1 MKQTSEALRAQR
13 FTKNNIG
20 NFLVFLSALSASV
33 VRLISIFTS
42 MIKTAGVKKYL
53 LALLCLVCL
62 SAFGQKDTAKYGYGN
77 VVDTTTHSFHCLVFN
92 PDDCLKHQLTIK
104 INPGLLIS
112 EQGLSIQYN
121 LTYNFGILLG
131 GGYNEDNSGNT
142 GFHTYDGSGYT
153 IRAGILQYLDP
164 VQKWY
169 FSFQGF
175 YRYYGNL
182 NAVAQDAQGFTQG
195 IDDQVINPLRQ
206 NLNNVAAGDG
216 DQVDVYHAHA
226 RIICVDA
233 VWGYQLRKRHFVLD
247 MFGGFGSREKEIYLQ
262 EVGYYINAIGNVGNE
277 ILFNNVRSK
286 TVFGEYLDVKL
297 GFTLGYRFY

>member
-1 MKQTSEALRAQR
+1 
-13 FTKNNIG
+13 
-20 NFLVFLSALSASV
+20 
-33 VRLISIFTS
+33 
-42 MIKTAGVKKYL
+42 MINTTGFKKYL
-53 LALLCLVCL
+53 LALLCLACF
-62 SAFGQKDTAKYGYGN
+62 SAFGQKDTARHIEFT
-77 VVDTTTHSFHCLVFN
+77 VHASLSDTIDACHLWKQPSTRTLDTNLLPYSGVIRN
-92 PDDCLKHQLTIK
+92 RLTIK

-131 GGYNEDNSGNT
+131 GGYNEDNSGNA

-164 VQKWY
+164 AQKWY

-182 NAVAQDAQGFTQG
+182 NIVAQDAQGFTQG

-233 VWGYQLRKRHFVLD
+233 VWGYQLRKKHFVLD
-247 MFGGFGSREKEIYLQ
+247 MFGGFGSREKEI
-262 EVGYYINAIGNVGNE
+262 
-277 ILFNNVRSK
+277 
-286 TVFGEYLDVKL
+286 
-297 GFTLGYRFY
+297 

>member
-1 MKQTSEALRAQR
+1 
-13 FTKNNIG
+13 
-20 NFLVFLSALSASV
+20 
-33 VRLISIFTS
+33 
-42 MIKTAGVKKYL
+42 MINTTGVKKYL
-53 LALLCLVCL
+53 LVLLCLVCFA
-62 SAFGQKDTAKYGYGN
+62 AFGQKDTAKHVFFSDGGKRSETN
-77 VVDTTTHSFHCLVFN
+77 ILIIDGHRINMDSVNMVLKRDSLMGINILDTAIMRQLAAIREPGDPSFSLTN
-92 PDDCLKHQLTIK
+92 QLTIK
-104 INPGLLIS
+104 LNPGLLIS

-131 GGYNEDNSGNT
+131 GGYNEDNSGNA

-164 VQKWY
+164 AQKWY

-206 NLNNVAAGDG
+206 NLNNVTAGDG
-216 DQVDVYHAHA
+216 DKVDVYHAKA
-226 RIICVDA
+226 RIICFDA

-247 MFGGFGSREKEIYLQ
+247 VFGGFGSREKNIRLK
-262 EVGYYINAIGNVGNE
+262 EVGYYVNAIGNVGPM
-277 ILFNNVRSK
+277 ISYSSVQKK
-286 TVFGEYLDVKL
+286 TIDDTYLDVKL